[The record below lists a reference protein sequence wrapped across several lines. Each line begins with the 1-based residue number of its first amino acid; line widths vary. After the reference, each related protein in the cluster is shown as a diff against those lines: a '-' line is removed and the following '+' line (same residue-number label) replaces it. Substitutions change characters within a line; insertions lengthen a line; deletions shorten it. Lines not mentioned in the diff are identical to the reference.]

1 MDWPCGRAHL
11 SQAALPGGLG
21 VDMRAGYSAD
31 RRSLDFHLRSP
42 AEDGNTIS
50 CVGWATCVTE
60 IGTSGQGELS
70 GFPRLSF
77 QLDGACRS
85 PELMRSAGQA
95 PVAVGK
101 LALAAKPTETA
112 AFSMLLVAENVKF
125 GRIDELP
132 VPKGKQRPHL
142 VAQVISRG
150 CCLITANRVWL
161 GARHCR
167 GRRTTPPKHQ
177 SLAAAAFQILT
188 TQIQKNHP
196 TASHGFRPC
205 PALGS
210 KKTTLPCLFLISIL
224 VSKL

>member
-1 MDWPCGRAHL
+1 MGIP
-11 SQAALPGGLG
+11 
-21 VDMRAGYSAD
+21 
-31 RRSLDFHLRSP
+31 SLAF
-42 AEDGNTIS
+42 
-50 CVGWATCVTE
+50 GWATCVTE
-60 IGTSGQGELS
+60 IGTSGELS

-101 LALAAKPTETA
+101 LALAAKPTDTA

-161 GARHCR
+161 GAWHCR

-177 SLAAAAFQILT
+177 SLAPDCVSNPNNANPEEPSNGVPWIPAM
-188 TQIQKNHP
+188 
-196 TASHGFRPC
+196 SRPWQQ
-205 PALGS
+205 ANDS
-210 KKTTLPCLFLISIL
+210 TLPLPYQYPCFEALRDR
-224 VSKL
+224 